1 MCFGKFIGFASQ
13 GAARVRWNTGLSV
26 TCMCAPAVAS
36 LIQGIW
42 KASTP
47 AFPEWAQRAAI
58 SARVP
63 DAFNEGGRKIVY
75 SDHRGKE
82 MDHYAATGFYPIMHV
97 VAMRRVEFERYPRVA
112 MNLFKAFDEA
122 SGRVSNESMIRRR
135 HVFQC
140 HGRHRLPSNGAR
152 ISAMIRFH
160 TDWNKIARR
169 LMRSVGFAHAQGVTT
184 KRLTPDDLF
193 PREVRAVYG
202 CDSGPRWLASPVRGN
217 NQSFARS

>member
-1 MCFGKFIGFASQ
+1 MC
-13 GAARVRWNTGLSV
+13 T
-26 TCMCAPAVAS
+26 PAVAS

-47 AFPEWAQRAAI
+47 AFRNGR

-63 DAFNEGGRKIVY
+63 DAFNEGGGKIVRLY

-122 SGRVSNESMIRRR
+122 
-135 HVFQC
+135 
-140 HGRHRLPSNGAR
+140 
-152 ISAMIRFH
+152 
-160 TDWNKIARR
+160 
-169 LMRSVGFAHAQGVTT
+169 
-184 KRLTPDDLF
+184 KR
-193 PREVRAVYG
+193 
-202 CDSGPRWLASPVRGN
+202 
-217 NQSFARS
+217 QSLE